1 MSEAESTSV
10 DVLIARLEPHP
21 DEFFCR
27 EAVSAYDGARIFAS
41 TKWRRITTS
50 LMVDKAPGEQNL
62 WMDLFTPEERERFR
76 AAMYK
81 ALRAELDTQIMRVLV
96 GEDPFKFNPEGLAAQ
111 QKQAQWASHQAILQG
126 FVGQTAAHP
135 GSLRNIGISQTGT
148 ATAASTTALTQS
160 YNQSMQDLQA
170 KIDSIK
176 QDLEDEEQRFTF
188 GRLADRVKGWL

>member
-10 DVLIARLEPHP
+10 DVLIARLESHP

-27 EAVSAYDGARIFAS
+27 EVVSAYDGARIFAS
-41 TKWRRITTS
+41 TKWHRITTS

-126 FVGQTAAHP
+126 FLGQATAHP
-135 GSLRNIGISQTGT
+135 GSLQHMGSALTGGT
-148 ATAASTTALTQS
+148 TAAGTTAL
-160 YNQSMQDLQA
+160 A
-170 KIDSIK
+170 
-176 QDLEDEEQRFTF
+176 QRFTF